1 MQKKKD
7 FAMDG
12 LIQLSETLRTLSND
26 IEGFKSI
33 RHRLFLKASSE
44 KNPADRLYLY
54 LFHLFES
61 LVSNIAV
68 LTSKTTQH
76 WLQQCPQDLIDK
88 VQQEESSSLNG
99 NEGFFAENFKSILK
113 SRSQID
119 SIV

>member
-1 MQKKKD
+1 MQQLRRDQEELRSLKLLELQEQQKFLRNCKALVKLQVQKKKD

-12 LIQLSETLRTLSND
+12 LIQLNETLRALSND

-44 KNPADRLYLY
+44 KDPADRLYLY

-68 LTSKTTQH
+68 LTQKTT
-76 WLQQCPQDLIDK
+76 
-88 VQQEESSSLNG
+88 
-99 NEGFFAENFKSILK
+99 
-113 SRSQID
+113 
-119 SIV
+119 